1 MKPKTREAIV
11 YLATLVLSVLIAG
24 FASNY
29 YTSKQIRLVQQEQ
42 YGSFFPA
49 NVTQIISDVAV
60 DDPEILGVREIVYK
74 VVITDG
80 DFENREVLIR
90 QTMDEVD
97 LLTIYPVRV
106 NDEIIVNRSVFGDQ
120 VEWKMTDF
128 KRENGNWFLAGLFFV
143 LIVLL
148 GRWKGLNSVVSLAFT
163 VFAVFQILIPAILAR
178 ENYVLVTLA
187 VCVYVTFMNFLL
199 VSGLTRKTIAA
210 ALGCIGGLGV
220 AAVVATLAVAMM
232 RLSGIS
238 EEEFVYLI
246 NIADSLPID
255 IRGLLFVS
263 VSIGALGAV
272 MDVSMSI
279 ASALEELVSNVDGI
293 TPATLVSSGMN
304 IGRDT
309 MGTMT
314 NTLILAYIGSS
325 LPTLLLLVIYSRPY
339 LQIANSEYVAHE
351 VIQAIAGSLGILF
364 TIPITS
370 ILSAFFLQRHQTK
383 SLKG

>member
-11 YLATLVLSVLIAG
+11 YLATLFLSVVIAG

-29 YTSKQIRLVQQEQ
+29 YTNKQIRLVQQEQ

-49 NVTQIISDVAV
+49 NVTQIISDIAV
-60 DDPEILGVREIVYK
+60 DDPEILGVREVVYK

-220 AAVVATLAVAMM
+220 AAIVATLAVTAM

-279 ASALEELVSNVDGI
+279 ASALEELVSNVDDI
-293 TPATLVSSGMN
+293 TPAALVSSGMN